1 MVTIL
6 HQNDATQ
13 IQTYFGFFIL
23 NERGGPHVFHFSI
36 CAFPFEKSLGNI
48 YAQRLEYWFPE
59 KKKITFAALLQIFS
73 ASKNFVV
80 IFQYCRIFFW
90 ILLFFIW
97 TSKAVIVPL
106 VHYTAYEKQNRETFK
121 MCRNYTE
128 IIDPNFKRSNWFH
141 TFKWHCQTVLLFCCQ
156 KS

>member
-23 NERGGPHVFHFSI
+23 NERGGPQVFHFLI

-80 IFQYCRIFFW
+80 IFQYCRIFF
-90 ILLFFIW
+90 
-97 TSKAVIVPL
+97 
-106 VHYTAYEKQNRETFK
+106 
-121 MCRNYTE
+121 
-128 IIDPNFKRSNWFH
+128 
-141 TFKWHCQTVLLFCCQ
+141 
-156 KS
+156 

>member
-23 NERGGPHVFHFSI
+23 NERGGPHVFHFLI

-73 ASKNFVV
+73 GFVE
-80 IFQYCRIFFW
+80 IFFSFVDFFFNFA
-90 ILLFFIW
+90 LFYLV
-97 TSKAVIVPL
+97 AVYI
-106 VHYTAYEKQNRETFK
+106 HITF
-121 MCRNYTE
+121 T
-128 IIDPNFKRSNWFH
+128 
-141 TFKWHCQTVLLFCCQ
+141 L
-156 KS
+156 